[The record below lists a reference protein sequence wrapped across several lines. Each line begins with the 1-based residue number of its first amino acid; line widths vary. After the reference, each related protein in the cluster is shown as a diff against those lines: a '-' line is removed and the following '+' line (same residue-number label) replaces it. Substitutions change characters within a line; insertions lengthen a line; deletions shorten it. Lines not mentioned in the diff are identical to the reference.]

1 VLVGWFVRSC
11 VRNHVLGPIILKRLE
26 TEVRLQWST
35 YRKWHMP
42 NPMVTCQMTP
52 RYPIAGAPGHW
63 RPDRRV
69 RPTNV
74 FFLVFVC
81 LCVSPLQG
89 RSNGGISV
97 YTLCPKK
104 GSHQTLGSNFVKS

>member
-1 VLVGWFVRSC
+1 MAYAKSNGYVPDDATLPYCR
-11 VRNHVLGPIILKRLE
+11 R
-26 TEVRLQWST
+26 
-35 YRKWHMP
+35 
-42 NPMVTCQMTP
+42 
-52 RYPIAGAPGHW
+52 AGSLAAWQKSAPYE
-63 RPDRRV
+63 R
-69 RPTNV
+69 